1 MDLNFEINISN
12 LKQKGMAILTNRHT
26 DQKQL

>member
-12 LKQKGMAILTNRHT
+12 LKQKGMVILTNHHT
-26 DQKQL
+26 NQKQL